1 MAGRLTFVVAPDL
14 AGERI
19 DRIVPR
25 LMTELSRA
33 TASDLIA
40 RGRVLINGRSC
51 KAASRPVA
59 GARIDVEPPAA
70 ELSTALA
77 EQIDVAVVYED
88 ETIVVV
94 DKPAGMVVHPAPGNM
109 SGTLVN
115 ALLGRYASLP
125 GDPQRPGIVHRLD
138 KDTSGLIVV
147 ARTPAA
153 VAALSR
159 AFKNR
164 EVYKEYSAV
173 VMGALVPPSGT
184 IRADIGRDPRHRQ
197 RMAVV
202 GAGGREASTAYWT
215 LETFAH
221 YSLVRVR
228 LDTGR
233 THQIRVHFSALGH
246 PVVGDPVYGRPARG
260 GAPARQFLH
269 ASLLR
274 FVHPATGESMEF
286 ASELPKDL
294 GAFLDRL
301 RGGPV
306 GPRVA
311 DPDSQPGA
319 GGG

>member
-1 MAGRLTFVVAPDL
+1 
-14 AGERI
+14 
-19 DRIVPR
+19 
-25 LMTELSRA
+25 MTELSRA

-202 GAGGREASTAYWT
+202 GAAGER
-215 LETFAH
+215 H
-221 YSLVRVR
+221 RR
-228 LDTGR
+228 HTGR
-233 THQIRVHFSALGH
+233 SKRSPTIHWCGC
-246 PVVGDPVYGRPARG
+246 GW
-260 GAPARQFLH
+260 
-269 ASLLR
+269 
-274 FVHPATGESMEF
+274 T
-286 ASELPKDL
+286 
-294 GAFLDRL
+294 
-301 RGGPV
+301 
-306 GPRVA
+306 RVA
-311 DPDSQPGA
+311 RTKSAYISVHSDTRWLVTLSTDVRPGEVHRLGSSCTPRCCGLSTLLQASQWSSPRSCPRISARSWIDCAA
-319 GGG
+319 GLLGRV